1 MIDRRDMYYVDRSKK
16 LKELVATGMTRSDAS
31 RVVGINPS
39 SAFDAFYTYDNHMNL
54 YNDNFIYRKIA
65 DSDKITVK
73 KRVAKR
79 IAESVVRYWKD
90 EESLLKELR
99 KGRDITRK
107 MGIGMYAYV
116 VLTTLYEKELT
127 DMD

>member
-1 MIDRRDMYYVDRSKK
+1 MIDRKDMYYVDRSKK
-16 LKELVATGMTRSDAS
+16 LNELVATGMTKSDAS
-31 RVVGINPS
+31 RAVGINPS
-39 SAFDAFYTYDNHMNL
+39 SAFDAFYTYDNHMSL

-73 KRVAKR
+73 KRIAKK
-79 IAESVVRYWKD
+79 ISESVVRYWKD

-107 MGIGMYAYV
+107 MGIGVYTYV

>member
-1 MIDRRDMYYVDRSKK
+1 MIDRRDMYYVERSKK
-16 LKELVATGMTRSDAS
+16 LNELVAAGMTRSDAS
-31 RVVGINPS
+31 RVVGVNPS
-39 SAFDAFYTYDNHMNL
+39 SAFDAFYTYDNHMSL

-79 IAESVVRYWKD
+79 IAESVVMYWKD
-90 EESLLKELR
+90 EESLLEELK

-107 MGIGMYAYV
+107 MGIGMYTYV

>member
-1 MIDRRDMYYVDRSKK
+1 MIDRKDMYYVDRSKK
-16 LKELVATGMTRSDAS
+16 LNELVATGMTKSDAS
-31 RVVGINPS
+31 RAVGINPS
-39 SAFDAFYTYDNHMNL
+39 SAFDAFYTYDNHMSL

-73 KRVAKR
+73 KRIAKK
-79 IAESVVRYWKD
+79 ISESVVRYWKD

-107 MGIGMYAYV
+107 MGIGVYTYV
-116 VLTTLYEKELT
+116 VLTILYEKELT

>member
-1 MIDRRDMYYVDRSKK
+1 MS
-16 LKELVATGMTRSDAS
+16 
-31 RVVGINPS
+31 
-39 SAFDAFYTYDNHMNL
+39 L

-73 KRVAKR
+73 KRVAKK
-79 IAESVVRYWKD
+79 ISESVVRYWKD

-107 MGIGMYAYV
+107 MGIGVYTYV